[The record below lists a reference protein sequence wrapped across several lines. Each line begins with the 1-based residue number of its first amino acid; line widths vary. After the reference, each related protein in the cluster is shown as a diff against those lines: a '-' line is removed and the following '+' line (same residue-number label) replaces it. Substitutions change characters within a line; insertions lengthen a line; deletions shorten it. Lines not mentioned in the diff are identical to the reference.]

1 MREWM
6 KTLVNEVSAWGGVTC
21 HDHRFGGVEF
31 RVGTREIGHVHSFGI
46 VDIPFTVK
54 MRDALIRAGRGEL
67 HHWLP
72 DSGWT
77 TVRVSAGKSENALH
91 LLRLSYLRIQQK
103 NGALTEAER
112 AARELEAF
120 GLEPEILEAAGVR
133 VTPEAFDAAL
143 RQGSRSHL

>member
-6 KTLVNEVSAWGGVTC
+6 KSLVEEVGAWEGVTR

-31 RVGTREIGHVHSFGI
+31 RVGTREIGHAHSFGI

-54 MRDALIRAGRGEL
+54 IRDALIQAGRGER

-77 TVRVSAGKSENALH
+77 TVRASERDRENARN
-91 LLRLSYLRIQQK
+91 LLRLSYLRIQRKSQD
-103 NGALTEAER
+103 AVEAER
-112 AARELEAF
+112 AAKELEMLA
-120 GLEPEILEAAGVR
+120 LEPKVLEAVGVAEATAR
-133 VTPEAFDAAL
+133 V
-143 RQGSRSHL
+143 

>member
-6 KTLVNEVSAWGGVTC
+6 RSLVEEVGAWEGVTC

-31 RVGTREIGHVHSFGI
+31 RAGTREIGHVHSFGV

-54 MRDALIRAGRGEL
+54 IRDALIQAGRGER

-77 TVRVSAGKSENALH
+77 TVRVGGTRLEGAVR
-91 LLRLSYLRIQQK
+91 LLRLAYLRIRRK
-103 NGALTEAER
+103 DKDAAEAEQ
-112 AARELEAF
+112 AARELGALA
-120 GLEPEILEAAGVR
+120 LEPEVMEAAGI
-133 VTPEAFDAAL
+133 EA
-143 RQGSRSHL
+143 GIH